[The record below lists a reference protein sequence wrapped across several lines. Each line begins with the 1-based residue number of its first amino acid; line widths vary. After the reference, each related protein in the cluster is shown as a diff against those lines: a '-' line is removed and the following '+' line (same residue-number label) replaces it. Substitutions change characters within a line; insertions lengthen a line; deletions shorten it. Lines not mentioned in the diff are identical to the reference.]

1 MRNRRIPI
9 RSPATLNECRRA
21 VSSPLTLPFDRPSFL
36 HLRFGDSDDSG
47 RARRGGSLLTTLA
60 PMSPFLRPARLAA
73 SLVVLAAHAAM
84 PSQATPAQG
93 SGARIVVTPPNP
105 RMIARDTLRLSA
117 QVLDSAGRA
126 IPGVR
131 ARFFL
136 AGGQFEAVV
145 DSTGLVTSGASGK
158 IPVVVSAIIP
168 GQRPVTQRVEVTMVP
183 GPAASVVVSPRPTK
197 LLSGQRLQLSALAR
211 SADGDSA
218 TDHVTWRSSAPN
230 VVRVDGGVLAAL
242 APGSARVTA
251 AAGSATSLLDVTVV
265 NVPGAVVTVTPA
277 SVNARQGD
285 VVRFSAEVKDANGRV
300 VDGLSPSWSF
310 SPGRGEIAPDGAFV
324 GYQPGSYLVS
334 ANFGRVSG
342 DAPVALT
349 ERNVRRKAT
358 VVGSVLR
365 SAFVTSEVWVH
376 PNGKVAYLGTHAGG
390 DRFYV
395 IDISNPS
402 KPAVVDSVVE
412 NFRIVND
419 IMTDE
424 KGEVMVFT
432 REGADNRKNGIVI
445 ATLED
450 PLHPKKVADFT
461 EGVTSGV
468 HSAFIYTDPK
478 HGRHAYITNDATGA
492 VHVVNID
499 DPARPRQASVWKT
512 PRPGDG
518 DAGRSLHDVDV
529 QDGLLYGSW
538 WNDGLVILDVGNGI
552 KGGTPSNPVLVSQ
565 YKYDLDAIYRAR
577 VETEAGAGYIRG
589 THTAWRHRNY
599 VFIADEVFDPA
610 EVQAALGGRVGR
622 AYGRLQVIDVSD
634 IEHPKSVA
642 HYEPEFGGV
651 HNVWVAGDTLYMG
664 AYNSGLHAFDVSGEL
679 KGDLQEQGREIAHF
693 QPQSPQGKIPNATM
707 TWGVVVKNNL
717 AFVNDMNSGLWIVK
731 LEPKPQVV
739 P

>member
-1 MRNRRIPI
+1 M
-9 RSPATLNECRRA
+9 
-21 VSSPLTLPFDRPSFL
+21 LTL
-36 HLRFGDSDDSG
+36 
-47 RARRGGSLLTTLA
+47 AC
-60 PMSPFLRPARLAA
+60 
-73 SLVVLAAHAAM
+73 VLATT
-84 PSQATPAQG
+84 ATPVAAQQ
-93 SGARIVVTPPNP
+93 SGARIVVTPAAP
-105 RMIARDTLRLSA
+105 RMIARDTLRLTA
-117 QVLDSAGRA
+117 QVLDADGKP
-126 IPGVR
+126 IPDVR

-136 AGGQFEAVV
+136 AGGRFEARV
-145 DSTGLVTSGASGK
+145 DSTGLVSSGAAGK
-158 IPVVVSAIIP
+158 VPVVVSAIIP
-168 GQRPVTQRVEVTMVP
+168 GQRPLTKRIEVTMVAA
-183 GPAASVVVSPRPTK
+183 PAARIAISPQPTK
-197 LLSGQRLQLSALAR
+197 LLTGQRLQLTAIAR

-218 TDHVTWRSSAPN
+218 NDHVTWKSAAPN
-230 VVRVDGGVLAAL
+230 VLRVDEGGVLTAL
-242 APGSARVTA
+242 APGRARVTA
-251 AAGSATSLLDVTVV
+251 NAAAANTTFEVSVV
-265 NVPGAVVTVTPA
+265 SVPGAVVTVTPSTA
-277 SVNARQGD
+277 SARQGD
-285 VVRFSAEVKDANGRV
+285 VVRFRAQVKDAAGRV
-300 VDGLSPSWSF
+300 VDGLTPSWSF
-310 SPGRGEIAPDGAFV
+310 SPGHGEVANDGAFV
-324 GYQPGSYLVS
+324 GYEPGSYLVS
-334 ANFGRVSG
+334 ANFGRLSG

-349 ERNVRRKAT
+349 ERGVRRKAS

-365 SAFVTSEVWVH
+365 TAFVTSEVWVH

-402 KPAVVDSVVE
+402 KPAIVDSVTD
-412 NFRIVND
+412 NFRVVND

-424 KGEVMVFT
+424 KGEIMVFT

-461 EGVTSGV
+461 DGVTSGV

-478 HGRHAYITNDATGA
+478 YGRHAYITNDANGA
-492 VHVVNID
+492 VHIVNLD
-499 DPARPRQASVWKT
+499 NPAAPKETAIWKT
-512 PRPGDG
+512 PRPGNS

-565 YKYDLDAIYRAR
+565 YKYDLDALYRAR
-577 VETEAGAGYIRG
+577 VETDAGAGYIRG
-589 THTAWRHRNY
+589 THTAWRHKNY

-610 EVQAALGGRVGR
+610 EVTAALGGRVGR
-622 AYGRLQVIDVSD
+622 AYGRLQVVDVSD

-664 AYNSGLHAFDVSGEL
+664 AYNSGFHAFDVSGEL
-679 KGDLQEQGREIAHF
+679 KGDLQKQGREIAHY
-693 QPQSPQGKIPNATM
+693 QPQAPQGKVPNATM

-717 AFVNDMNSGLWIVK
+717 AFVNDMNSGLWIIK
-731 LEPKPQVV
+731 LEPKPSVV